1 MEIDA
6 ELNLIYLKNSG
17 SNLEIKFKSARV
29 NFAKFNALV
38 SSNLRNSRFAAKYL
52 KVKHGDI
59 DWLLFWVLSKCFR
72 L

>member
-1 MEIDA
+1 MEIGA
-6 ELNLIYLKNSG
+6 KLNLIYLKNSG

-52 KVKHGDI
+52 KVKDDELVAFG
-59 DWLLFWVLSKCFR
+59 FY
-72 L
+72 